1 MADIIDVNIGDST
14 LEVFWQDEV
23 ELNLDL
29 NLMYIKSGQKE
40 IQDYVENVSKPEI
53 DNYIET
59 EAKPIVAEV
68 AEPTI
73 NEYIENTTKPA
84 IDEYFNEKKPEIEN
98 LVNQAGKYAN
108 NAQTS
113 AEASSTSA
121 AAAKTSETNA
131 KTSETNAKT
140 SETNASQTV
149 NGFDAHVAE
158 KQSAFDTHVE
168 TQIAAFDANAS
179 RQVQQ
184 ANLTITEHQQ
194 SLVDAFDIHAA
205 EIQGEVD
212 ASAQAAKVS
221 ETNAKNSETAC
232 QDVLQRLGTVI
243 KIKGRV
249 DSIAE
254 LPLQDNLDGD
264 AYLVGESGSDN
275 FAEYFW
281 FSDHWEFLG
290 TTGTKL
296 SWGNITGD
304 IAAQTDLQQALS
316 SQETAWSNDLSE
328 HANNHSN
335 PHAVTKAQVG
345 LGNCDN
351 TSDVNKP
358 ISTAVQS
365 ALNLKANLASPAFSG
380 TPTVPTPAVSNNS
393 TQAINSQW
401 FNQKVQVVSSLP
413 SAPDTNVFYFVTQ

>member
-1 MADIIDVNIGDST
+1 MSDVIYYDNEVVG
-14 LEVFWQDEV
+14 LEVVMNEVDSEVSPEGYIFVRNGRDEIKGYV
-23 ELNLDL
+23 DGILKPELNDFTLL
-29 NLMYIKSGQKE
+29 KE
-40 IQDYVENVSKPEI
+40 QEIAQEAETALSNTQYQIDAYVQE
-53 DNYIET
+53 
-59 EAKPIVAEV
+59 
-68 AEPTI
+68 
-73 NEYIENTTKPA
+73 TTKPDLDA
-84 IDEYFNEKKPEIEN
+84 YTEEKKQDIQN
-98 LVNQAGKYAN
+98 YAQNIKADFDADVQAAAAS
-108 NAQTS
+108 AQ
-113 AEASSTSA
+113 
-121 AAAKTSETNA
+121 AAKTSENNA
-131 KTSETNAKT
+131 KLSETT
-140 SETNASQTV
+140 ASQTV
-149 NGFDAHVAE
+149 NGFDAHAAE

-184 ANLTITEHQQ
+184 ANLTITQHQQ

-212 ASAQAAKVS
+212 ASAQAAKTS

-316 SQETAWSNDLSE
+316 SQETVLSNALSE